1 MQWVSVLKLSNM
13 WSMTLIQDLALK
25 QISAKICDSRSN
37 EWIAALGTATQLRM
51 QELRNI
57 AIEKLEGKIGPVEKV
72 NLAIRYSVKPW
83 LIQGYRELVMRADGI
98 SAEEERQ
105 LGVRRTSNL
114 FRLRHRRLEN
124 AISLDDAV
132 SNIQTIFESEFN
144 SIAAFDCSPIS
155 YFRPDLCTATNP
167 DAIRLDETYYCVDI
181 ILQVKVFKSVP
192 MHLMTH
198 STAGGKHFI

>member
-1 MQWVSVLKLSNM
+1 MQWVSVLKLSKM

-25 QISAKICDSRSN
+25 KISVRIPDSASN

-51 QELRNI
+51 QELRNV
-57 AIEKLEGKIGPVEKV
+57 AIGKLEGKLSPIKKIK
-72 NLAIRYSVKPW
+72 LAIRFSIQDW
-83 LIQGYRELVMRADGI
+83 LIQGYKEVVMRADGI
-98 SAEEERQ
+98 SAEEENQ

-114 FRLRHRRLEN
+114 FRLRHHQLEN
-124 AISLDDAV
+124 ATPLGDIV

-167 DAIRLDETYYCVDI
+167 DAIRLDEAYYCVDI
-181 ILQVKVFKSVP
+181 ILKVMFFKSVL
-192 MHLMTH
+192 MHFMTH